1 MNKKFNFNRYK
12 MVICQDIA
20 YSWKQYISKIAI
32 VAILLSFIAI
42 CGLYKVQD
50 MNVAYVGGG
59 RDIDPIQGLMTQ
71 TMVPNIIIICTV
83 VFFIAAASIFQNMK
97 SKGQRINFLTL
108 PASNLEKYLA
118 QMTCVTIVA
127 AIMLAIA
134 VVVSDFIQFIFSIF
148 MTPGHHASELLA
160 LFSFAADRIKDFG
173 ESEVCPMNHIIPDKY
188 LLVLFFGSWAVWTHS
203 FLVLGGSLYRK
214 NPTLLS
220 IISLIIIIA
229 LGGYICNFFAH
240 INWGGDELWEHLLNV
255 YHCAFLLAASIAIII
270 ISAFNYWASYKIF
283 TRMQVICN
291 KWINI

>member
-1 MNKKFNFNRYK
+1 

-59 RDIDPIQGLMTQ
+59 RYIDPIQGLMTQ

-229 LGGYICNFFAH
+229 LGGYIC
-240 INWGGDELWEHLLNV
+240 
-255 YHCAFLLAASIAIII
+255 YFLPI
-270 ISAFNYWASYKIF
+270 
-283 TRMQVICN
+283 
-291 KWINI
+291 